1 MDSSAVVHA
10 GFNWAGY
17 GLRMNPVSQLPDT
30 LIAPSAT
37 AAPTYRVVL
46 AIPGEGCAEEQ
57 VREVI
62 QHKRGDL
69 RSVCHAAPGGA
80 AQKGTD
86 RMHVQLGLRRI
97 DDVLAA
103 LEGAGFGIDAV
114 VVTPEP
120 SPLPPPAAPRS
131 KARSSNV

>member
-1 MDSSAVVHA
+1 
-10 GFNWAGY
+10 
-17 GLRMNPVSQLPDT
+17 MNPVSQLPDT
-30 LIAPSAT
+30 LIAPAAT
-37 AAPTYRVVL
+37 TTPTYRVVL
-46 AIPGEGCAEEQ
+46 ALPGEECAEEQ

-69 RSVCHAAPGGA
+69 RSVCHTAPR
-80 AQKGTD
+80 GTG
-86 RMHVQLGLRRI
+86 RMHLQLGLRRI

-120 SPLPPPAAPRS
+120 PPLPPPSGPRS
-131 KARSSNV
+131 RARSSNL